1 VQASV
6 ISCMAG
12 EGSPAEPLLHIVII
26 WRRDNNHIKY
36 EWLPHTWNGAKSR
49 EWNETRDHLEL
60 TIQRLLHS
68 SGALSC
74 ETVIKVR
81 LIILIWLFG
90 SVDCLCG
97 LIRVPA
103 YRSRGSGFDSR
114 RHQIF

>member
-1 VQASV
+1 MPTSV
-6 ISCMAG
+6 ISCITG

-36 EWLPHTWNGAKSR
+36 EWLPHTWNGAKSH

-60 TIQRLLHS
+60 TIQRLLHA

-81 LIILIWLFG
+81 LIILIILFQF
-90 SVDCLCG
+90 CTL
-97 LIRVPA
+97 L
-103 YRSRGSGFDSR
+103 
-114 RHQIF
+114 Q